1 MCWGVDKP
9 SIPLLF
15 LFGTLVTKLW
25 RFLRGCRRTV
35 ILSINRFERKKNIM
49 LAVEAFAVL
58 RDQCAAARAPGVTLV
73 LAGGYDPRV
82 AENVEY
88 HAEIEARVD
97 ALGLT
102 DAVSLRRSIS
112 NDEKNTLVRTCGC
125 VSWLKPACFCWFGWF
140 VFWLDGCSFG

>member
-1 MCWGVDKP
+1 M
-9 SIPLLF
+9 
-15 LFGTLVTKLW
+15 
-25 RFLRGCRRTV
+25 